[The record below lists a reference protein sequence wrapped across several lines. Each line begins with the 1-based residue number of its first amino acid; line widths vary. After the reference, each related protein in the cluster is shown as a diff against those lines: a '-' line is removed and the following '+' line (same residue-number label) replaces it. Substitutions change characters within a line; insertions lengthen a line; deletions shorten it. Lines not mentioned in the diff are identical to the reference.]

1 MNTFYSII
9 LFKVYKKLERSPPEG
24 QCHERY
30 CERPVRGE
38 QQPSGNRIRKVR
50 YLGTGGMETTV
61 KQVERTLNR
70 LDEEHKNKL
79 AEHDIK
85 G

>member
-1 MNTFYSII
+1 MQLT
-9 LFKVYKKLERSPPEG
+9 LR
-24 QCHERY
+24 
-30 CERPVRGE
+30 
-38 QQPSGNRIRKVR
+38 
-50 YLGTGGMETTV
+50 METTV